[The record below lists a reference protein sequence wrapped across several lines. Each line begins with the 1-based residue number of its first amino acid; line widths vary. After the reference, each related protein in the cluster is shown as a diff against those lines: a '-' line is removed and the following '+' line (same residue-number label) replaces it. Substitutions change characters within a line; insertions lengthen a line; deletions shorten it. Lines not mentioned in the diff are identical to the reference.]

1 MVGGQGFAVVL
12 VGQKRDGHERLVA
25 DVGENGKRWEGAMGK
40 TGEEVGRSWIRTSE
54 GVSQQIY
61 SLPRLAT
68 SVSARERERL
78 AKKRCGVK
86 RVPVEKYRV
95 WTPFRQFGSS
105 MKLSLFVI
113 LAQIFLVT
121 LIRAEEVKLDR
132 AKALEELKAIEQKNE
147 KLTQDLL
154 AKSARDLNEAGS
166 DKFKAVQVYLESYRN
181 VEFGR
186 AQDGETRFQQ
196 WRVENKDK
204 IASLDFSTAAQLH
217 VQYVALV
224 CREALEEK
232 EAPKA
237 GEWGVYWEN
246 LFKSRE
252 IAENPGDLIEAK
264 MPSPKKGGMGRKQKK
279 ESGNDF
285 DRPAVESPLVRD
297 RQIQG
302 FLEGVQEA
310 KFSSASVGPIF
321 NQVVRPHLRK
331 AKSRDLMRLWDLRI
345 AAMDEDVEK
354 EVKTLGADDY
364 KILKRPELLWE
375 RADDLEKMG
384 ERESAWAQKMAIL
397 KANPYHPKLSKWI
410 GEMKQ
415 ALGESSQALPEKA
428 P

>member
-1 MVGGQGFAVVL
+1 MVSSKVWSSLMAMKSSLWIQLIRVCTVL
-12 VGQKRDGHERLVA
+12 GVGWG
-25 DVGENGKRWEGAMGK
+25 GAMG
-40 TGEEVGRSWIRTSE
+40 EE
-54 GVSQQIY
+54 
-61 SLPRLAT
+61 A
-68 SVSARERERL
+68 
-78 AKKRCGVK
+78 
-86 RVPVEKYRV
+86 
-95 WTPFRQFGSS
+95 
-105 MKLSLFVI
+105 
-113 LAQIFLVT
+113 
-121 LIRAEEVKLDR
+121 KLDR
-132 AKALEELKAIEQKNE
+132 VKALEELNAIEQKNE

-196 WRVENKDK
+196 WRVENKER

-217 VQYVALV
+217 VQYVAFV
-224 CREALEEK
+224 CREALGEK

-237 GEWGVYWEN
+237 GEWGVYWED

-252 IAENPGDLIEAK
+252 IAESPGDLTEAK
-264 MPSPKKGGMGRKQKK
+264 VPVVKKVVAGRKQKK

-415 ALGESSQALPEKA
+415 ALGEGSPALPEKA

>member
-1 MVGGQGFAVVL
+1 M
-12 VGQKRDGHERLVA
+12 
-25 DVGENGKRWEGAMGK
+25 
-40 TGEEVGRSWIRTSE
+40 
-54 GVSQQIY
+54 
-61 SLPRLAT
+61 
-68 SVSARERERL
+68 
-78 AKKRCGVK
+78 
-86 RVPVEKYRV
+86 
-95 WTPFRQFGSS
+95 
-105 MKLSLFVI
+105 
-113 LAQIFLVT
+113 
-121 LIRAEEVKLDR
+121 
-132 AKALEELKAIEQKNE
+132 
-147 KLTQDLL
+147 
-154 AKSARDLNEAGS
+154 
-166 DKFKAVQVYLESYRN
+166 
-181 VEFGR
+181 
-186 AQDGETRFQQ
+186 
-196 WRVENKDK
+196 ENKEK

-224 CREALEEK
+224 CWEALGER

-252 IAENPGDLIEAK
+252 IAESPGDLTETKVPMA
-264 MPSPKKGGMGRKQKK
+264 KKGLAGRKQKK

-285 DRPAVESPLVRD
+285 DRPVLESPLVRD

-302 FLEGVQEA
+302 FLEGLQEA
-310 KFSSASVGPIF
+310 KLSSAAVGPIF

-364 KILKRPELLWE
+364 KVLKRPELMWE

-384 ERESAWAQKMAIL
+384 ERESAWAQKMEIL

-410 GEMKQ
+410 EDLKQ
-415 ALGESSQALPEKA
+415 ALGEGSPALPEKT

>member
-1 MVGGQGFAVVL
+1 M
-12 VGQKRDGHERLVA
+12 K
-25 DVGENGKRWEGAMGK
+25 M
-40 TGEEVGRSWIRTSE
+40 
-54 GVSQQIY
+54 
-61 SLPRLAT
+61 SLL
-68 SVSARERERL
+68 L
-78 AKKRCGVK
+78 
-86 RVPVEKYRV
+86 
-95 WTPFRQFGSS
+95 
-105 MKLSLFVI
+105 I

-132 AKALEELKAIEQKNE
+132 AKALEELKAIEQKNDT
-147 KLTQDLL
+147 LTQDLL
-154 AKSARDLNEAGS
+154 AKSARDLTEAGS

-224 CREALEEK
+224 CREALGEK

-252 IAENPGDLIEAK
+252 VAESPGDLTEAK
-264 MPSPKKGGMGRKQKK
+264 GPVAKKSGMGRKQKK

-285 DRPAVESPLVRD
+285 DRPALESPLVRD

-310 KFSSASVGPIF
+310 KLSSASVGPIF

-331 AKSRDLMRLWDLRI
+331 AKSRELMRLWDLRI

-364 KILKRPELLWE
+364 KILKRPELMWE
-375 RADDLEKMG
+375 RADDLEKIG
-384 ERESAWAQKMAIL
+384 ERESAWAQKMGIL
-397 KANPYHPKLSKWI
+397 RANPYHPKLSKWI
-410 GEMKQ
+410 EDLKQ
-415 ALGESSQALPEKA
+415 ALGEGSSALPEKA

>member
-1 MVGGQGFAVVL
+1 MF
-12 VGQKRDGHERLVA
+12 
-25 DVGENGKRWEGAMGK
+25 
-40 TGEEVGRSWIRTSE
+40 
-54 GVSQQIY
+54 
-61 SLPRLAT
+61 
-68 SVSARERERL
+68 
-78 AKKRCGVK
+78 
-86 RVPVEKYRV
+86 
-95 WTPFRQFGSS
+95 
-105 MKLSLFVI
+105 LFVI
-113 LAQIFLVT
+113 LTQILLAT
-121 LIRAEEVKLDR
+121 LIRAEALKLDR
-132 AKALEELKAIEQKNE
+132 AKALEELKGIEQKNE

-186 AQDGETRFQQ
+186 AQDGDTRFQQ
-196 WRVENKDK
+196 WRMENKEK

-224 CREALEEK
+224 CWEALEEK

-252 IAENPGDLIEAK
+252 IAESPGDLTGAK
-264 MPSPKKGGMGRKQKK
+264 VPVAKKGLAGRKQKK

-285 DRPAVESPLVRD
+285 DRPVLESPLVRD

-302 FLEGVQEA
+302 FLDGVQEA
-310 KFSSASVGPIF
+310 KLSSASVGPIF

-364 KILKRPELLWE
+364 KILKRPEMMWE
-375 RADDLEKMG
+375 RADDLEKIG
-384 ERESAWAQKMAIL
+384 ERESAWAQKMGIL
-397 KANPYHPKLSKWI
+397 RANPYHPKLSKWI
-410 GEMKQ
+410 EDLKQ
-415 ALGESSQALPEKA
+415 ALGEGSSALPEKA

>member
-1 MVGGQGFAVVL
+1 MKFALGAL
-12 VGQKRDGHERLVA
+12 V
-25 DVGENGKRWEGAMGK
+25 
-40 TGEEVGRSWIRTSE
+40 
-54 GVSQQIY
+54 
-61 SLPRLAT
+61 
-68 SVSARERERL
+68 
-78 AKKRCGVK
+78 CGVTLLGG
-86 RVPVEKYRV
+86 RV
-95 WTPFRQFGSS
+95 F
-105 MKLSLFVI
+105 
-113 LAQIFLVT
+113 
-121 LIRAEEVKLDR
+121 AEEAKLDR
-132 AKALEELKAIEQKNE
+132 AKALEELKEMEAKNE
-147 KLTQDLL
+147 KLTRGLLEKAAKDLT
-154 AKSARDLNEAGS
+154 EAGL

-196 WRVENKDK
+196 WRVENKEK
-204 IASLDFSTAAQLH
+204 IASLDFTTAAQLH

-224 CREALEEK
+224 CREALGEK
-232 EAPKA
+232 EVPKA
-237 GEWGVYWEN
+237 GEWGVFWEN

-252 IAENPGDLIEAK
+252 IAESPGDLTEGKAVAT
-264 MPSPKKGGMGRKQKK
+264 KKGGVGRKQKK

-310 KFSSASVGPIF
+310 KLSSASVGPIF

-364 KILKRPELLWE
+364 KILKRPEMMWE
-375 RADDLEKMG
+375 RADDLEKIG
-384 ERESAWAQKMAIL
+384 ERESAWAQKMEIL
-397 KANPYHPKLSKWI
+397 RRNPYHPKLSKWI
-410 GEMKQ
+410 EDLKQ
-415 ALGESSQALPEKA
+415 ALGEGSPALPEKA

>member
-1 MVGGQGFAVVL
+1 
-12 VGQKRDGHERLVA
+12 
-25 DVGENGKRWEGAMGK
+25 
-40 TGEEVGRSWIRTSE
+40 
-54 GVSQQIY
+54 
-61 SLPRLAT
+61 
-68 SVSARERERL
+68 
-78 AKKRCGVK
+78 
-86 RVPVEKYRV
+86 
-95 WTPFRQFGSS
+95 
-105 MKLSLFVI
+105 MKVCFFVI

-121 LIRAEEVKLDR
+121 LIRAEEAKLDR
-132 AKALEELKAIEQKNE
+132 VKALEELKAIEEKSD
-147 KLTQDLL
+147 KLTQGLL
-154 AKSARDLNEAGS
+154 NKAAKELTEAGL

-186 AQDGETRFQQ
+186 AQEGETRYQQ
-196 WRVENKDK
+196 WRLENKEK
-204 IASLDFSTAAQLH
+204 IVSLDFSTAAQLH

-224 CREALEEK
+224 CREALGEK

-252 IAENPGDLIEAK
+252 IAESPGDLTEAK
-264 MPSPKKGGMGRKQKK
+264 VPVAKKGVPGRKQKK

-285 DRPAVESPLVRD
+285 DRPAVESPLVKD

-310 KFSSASVGPIF
+310 KLSSASVGPIF
-321 NQVVRPHLRK
+321 NQVVRAHLRE

-364 KILKRPELLWE
+364 KILKRPELMWE

-384 ERESAWAQKMAIL
+384 ERESAWAQKMEIL
-397 KANPYHPKLSKWI
+397 RANPYHPKLSNWI
-410 GEMKQ
+410 GDLKQ
-415 ALGESSQALPEKA
+415 ALGEGSPALPEKA

>member
-1 MVGGQGFAVVL
+1 
-12 VGQKRDGHERLVA
+12 
-25 DVGENGKRWEGAMGK
+25 MGK

-224 CREALEEK
+224 CREALGEK